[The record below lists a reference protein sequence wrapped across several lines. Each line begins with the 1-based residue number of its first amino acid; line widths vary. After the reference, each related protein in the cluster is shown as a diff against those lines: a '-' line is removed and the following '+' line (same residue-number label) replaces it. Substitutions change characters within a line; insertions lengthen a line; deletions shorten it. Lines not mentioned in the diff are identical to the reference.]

1 MKKKLLS
8 VFICVAVFFSLC
20 VTASADIG
28 PKPSVRITFEGV
40 EKGTEYYGTLLS
52 ERKSTGPASAW
63 DGVEGNERHY
73 NYSYELWKTFAD
85 YTDKDGY
92 YFLQEVWDCTGINQ
106 LNWTYYPPSPFKI
119 LLYFPETDTYLVSD
133 IYERYAFDSYYTV
146 NLADLTEN
154 MLSAS
159 SDKDAAIV
167 AEESYNFTWEII
179 SLVARIIATI
189 LLELAIAFIFGYREK
204 KAIRFIAV
212 VNILTQVSL
221 NVALNIIN
229 YNMGSMAFTFF
240 FIVLELAVFAAE
252 AVVFAL
258 MLKRFTDNGKDKA
271 RSTAYAFVAN
281 AASFAIGLWLSHII
295 PGIF

>member
-1 MKKKLLS
+1 MKKILSLLLC
-8 VFICVAVFFSLC
+8 IAVFLSIA

-40 EKGTEYYGTLLS
+40 ENGTEYYGTLLS

-63 DGVEGNERHY
+63 DGVPGHEDHY
-73 NYSYELWKTFAD
+73 NYSYELWKIFAD
-85 YTDKDGY
+85 YTDTDGY
-92 YFLQEVWDCTGINQ
+92 YFLQEVWDCTETNQ

-119 LLYFPETDTYLVSD
+119 LLYFPNTDTYYVSD

-146 NLADLTEN
+146 NLSDL
-154 MLSAS
+154 S
-159 SDKDAAIV
+159 SDTMT

-179 SLVARIIATI
+179 SLLARIVATI
-189 LLELAIAFIFGYREK
+189 LLEIAIAFIFGYREK
-204 KAIRFIAV
+204 KALRFIAV
-212 VNILTQVSL
+212 VNIITQIAL

-240 FIVLELAVFAAE
+240 FIIMEIAVFALE
-252 AVVFAL
+252 AVIFAL
-258 MLKRFTDNGKDKA
+258 LLKRFTAKSDKA
-271 RSTAYAFVAN
+271 RSTAYAFAAN
-281 AASFAIGLWLSHII
+281 TASFAIGLWLSHII

>member
-1 MKKKLLS
+1 MKKILSLLLC
-8 VFICVAVFFSLC
+8 IAVFLSIA

-40 EKGTEYYGTLLS
+40 ENGTEYYGTLLS

-63 DGVEGNERHY
+63 DGVPGHEDHY
-73 NYSYELWKTFAD
+73 NYSYELWKIFAD
-85 YTDKDGY
+85 YTDTDGY
-92 YFLQEVWDCTGINQ
+92 YFLQEVWDCTETNQ

-119 LLYFPETDTYLVSD
+119 LLYFPNTDTYYVSG

-146 NLADLTEN
+146 NLSDL
-154 MLSAS
+154 S
-159 SDKDAAIV
+159 SDSIT

-179 SLVARIIATI
+179 SLLARIVATI
-189 LLELAIAFIFGYREK
+189 LLEIAIAFIFGYREK
-204 KAIRFIAV
+204 KALRFIAV
-212 VNILTQVSL
+212 VNIITQIAL

-240 FIVLELAVFAAE
+240 FIIMEIAVFALE
-252 AVVFAL
+252 AVIFAL
-258 MLKRFTDNGKDKA
+258 LLKRFTAKSDKA
-271 RSTAYAFVAN
+271 RSTAYAFAAN

>member
-1 MKKKLLS
+1 MKKILSLLLC
-8 VFICVAVFFSLC
+8 IAVFLSIA

-40 EKGTEYYGTLLS
+40 ENGTEYYGTLLS

-63 DGVEGNERHY
+63 DGVPGHEDHY
-73 NYSYELWKTFAD
+73 NYSYELWKIFAD
-85 YTDKDGY
+85 YTDTDGY
-92 YFLQEVWDCTGINQ
+92 YFLQEVWDCTETNQ

-119 LLYFPETDTYLVSD
+119 LLYFPNTDTYYVSD

-146 NLADLTEN
+146 NLSDL
-154 MLSAS
+154 S
-159 SDKDAAIV
+159 SDTMT

-179 SLVARIIATI
+179 SLLARIVATI
-189 LLELAIAFIFGYREK
+189 MLEIAIAFIFGYREK
-204 KAIRFIAV
+204 KALRFIAV
-212 VNILTQVSL
+212 VNIITQIAL

-240 FIVLELAVFAAE
+240 FIIMEIAVFALE
-252 AVVFAL
+252 AVIFAL
-258 MLKRFTDNGKDKA
+258 LLKRFTAKSDKA
-271 RSTAYAFVAN
+271 RSTAYAFAAN

>member
-1 MKKKLLS
+1 MKKILSLLLC
-8 VFICVAVFFSLC
+8 IAVFLSIA

-40 EKGTEYYGTLLS
+40 ENGTEYYGTLLS

-63 DGVEGNERHY
+63 DGVPGHEDHY
-73 NYSYELWKTFAD
+73 NYSYELWKIFAD
-85 YTDKDGY
+85 YTDTDGY
-92 YFLQEVWDCTGINQ
+92 YFLQEVWDCTETNQ

-119 LLYFPETDTYLVSD
+119 LLYFPNTDTYYVSG

-146 NLADLTEN
+146 NLSDL
-154 MLSAS
+154 S
-159 SDKDAAIV
+159 SDTMT

-179 SLVARIIATI
+179 SLLARIVATI
-189 LLELAIAFIFGYREK
+189 LLEIAIAFIFGYREK
-204 KAIRFIAV
+204 KALRFIAV
-212 VNILTQVSL
+212 VNIITQIAL

-240 FIVLELAVFAAE
+240 FIIMEIAVFALE
-252 AVVFAL
+252 AVIFAL
-258 MLKRFTDNGKDKA
+258 LLKRFTAKSDKA
-271 RSTAYAFVAN
+271 RSTAYAFAAN

>member
-1 MKKKLLS
+1 MKKILSLLLC
-8 VFICVAVFFSLC
+8 IAVFLSIA

-40 EKGTEYYGTLLS
+40 ENGTEYYGTLLS
-52 ERKSTGPASAW
+52 ERKSTGPASVW
-63 DGVEGNERHY
+63 DGVPGHEDHY
-73 NYSYELWKTFAD
+73 NYSYELWKIFAD

-92 YFLQEVWDCTGINQ
+92 YFLQEVWDCTETNQ

-119 LLYFPETDTYLVSD
+119 LLYFPETDTYYVSD

-146 NLADLTEN
+146 NLSDL
-154 MLSAS
+154 S
-159 SDKDAAIV
+159 SDSMT

-179 SLVARIIATI
+179 SLLARIVATI
-189 LLELAIAFIFGYREK
+189 LLEIAIAFIFGYREK
-204 KAIRFIAV
+204 KALRFIAV
-212 VNILTQVSL
+212 VNIITQIAL

-240 FIVLELAVFAAE
+240 FIIMEIAVFALE
-252 AVVFAL
+252 AVIFAL
-258 MLKRFTDNGKDKA
+258 LLKRFTAKSDKA
-271 RSTAYAFVAN
+271 RSTAYAFAAN

>member
-1 MKKKLLS
+1 MKKFLSLLLCIT
-8 VFICVAVFFSLC
+8 VFLSLTI
-20 VTASADIG
+20 TASADIG

-40 EKGTEYYGTLLS
+40 ENGTEYYGTLLS

-63 DGVEGNERHY
+63 DGVPGHEDHY
-73 NYSYELWKTFAD
+73 NYSYELWKVFAD
-85 YTDKDGY
+85 YTDEDGY
-92 YFLQEVWDCTGINQ
+92 YFLQEVWDCTGTNQ

-146 NLADLTEN
+146 NLSDL
-154 MLSAS
+154 S
-159 SDKDAAIV
+159 SDSMT

-179 SLVARIIATI
+179 SLLARIAATI
-189 LLELAIAFIFGYREK
+189 LLEIAIAFIFGYREK
-204 KAIRFIAV
+204 KALRFIAV
-212 VNILTQVSL
+212 VNIITQIAL

-240 FIVLELAVFAAE
+240 FVIMEIAVFALE
-252 AVVFAL
+252 AVIFAL
-258 MLKRFTDNGKDKA
+258 LLKRFTSKSDKA
-271 RSTAYAFVAN
+271 RSTAYAFAAN

>member
-1 MKKKLLS
+1 MKKILSLLLC
-8 VFICVAVFFSLC
+8 IAVFLSIA

-28 PKPSVRITFEGV
+28 PKPSVRITFEEV

-52 ERKSTGPASAW
+52 ERKSTGPDSAW
-63 DGVEGNERHY
+63 DGVPGHEDHY
-73 NYSYELWKTFAD
+73 NYSYELWKIFAD
-85 YTDKDGY
+85 YTDTDGY
-92 YFLQEVWDCTGINQ
+92 YFLQEVWDCTETNQ

-119 LLYFPETDTYLVSD
+119 LLYFPETDTYYVSD

-146 NLADLTEN
+146 NLSDL
-154 MLSAS
+154 S
-159 SDKDAAIV
+159 SDSMT

-179 SLVARIIATI
+179 SLLARIVATI
-189 LLELAIAFIFGYREK
+189 LLEIAIAFIFGYREK
-204 KAIRFIAV
+204 KALRFIAV
-212 VNILTQVSL
+212 VNIITQIAL

-240 FIVLELAVFAAE
+240 FVIMEIAVFALE
-252 AVVFAL
+252 AVIFAL
-258 MLKRFTDNGKDKA
+258 LLKRFTAKSDKA
-271 RSTAYAFVAN
+271 RSTAYAFAAN

>member
-1 MKKKLLS
+1 MKKILSLLLC
-8 VFICVAVFFSLC
+8 IAVFLSIA

-40 EKGTEYYGTLLS
+40 ENGTEYYGTLLS

-63 DGVEGNERHY
+63 DGVPGHEDHY
-73 NYSYELWKTFAD
+73 NYSYELWKIFAD
-85 YTDKDGY
+85 YTDTDGY
-92 YFLQEVWDCTGINQ
+92 YFLQEVWDCTETNQ

-119 LLYFPETDTYLVSD
+119 LLYFPNTDTYYVSD

-146 NLADLTEN
+146 NLSDL
-154 MLSAS
+154 S
-159 SDKDAAIV
+159 SDTMT

-179 SLVARIIATI
+179 SLLARIVATI
-189 LLELAIAFIFGYREK
+189 LLEIAIAFIFGYREK
-204 KAIRFIAV
+204 KALRFIAV
-212 VNILTQVSL
+212 VNIITQIAL

-240 FIVLELAVFAAE
+240 FIIMEIAVFALE
-252 AVVFAL
+252 AVIFAL
-258 MLKRFTDNGKDKA
+258 LLKRFTAKSDKA
-271 RSTAYAFVAN
+271 RSTAYAFAAN

>member
-1 MKKKLLS
+1 MKKILSLLLC
-8 VFICVAVFFSLC
+8 IAVFLSIA

-40 EKGTEYYGTLLS
+40 ENGTEYYGTLLS

-63 DGVEGNERHY
+63 DGVPGHEDHY
-73 NYSYELWKTFAD
+73 NYSYELWKIFAD
-85 YTDKDGY
+85 YTDTDGY
-92 YFLQEVWDCTGINQ
+92 YFLQEVWDCTETNQ

-119 LLYFPETDTYLVSD
+119 LLYFPNTDTYYVSD

-146 NLADLTEN
+146 NLSDL
-154 MLSAS
+154 S
-159 SDKDAAIV
+159 SDTMT

-179 SLVARIIATI
+179 SLLARIVATI
-189 LLELAIAFIFGYREK
+189 LLEIAIAFIFGYREK
-204 KAIRFIAV
+204 KALRFIAV
-212 VNILTQVSL
+212 VNIITQIAL

-240 FIVLELAVFAAE
+240 FVIMEIAVFALE
-252 AVVFAL
+252 AVIFAL
-258 MLKRFTDNGKDKA
+258 LLKRFTAKSDKA
-271 RSTAYAFVAN
+271 RSTAYAFAAN
-281 AASFAIGLWLSHII
+281 TASFAIGLWLSHII

>member
-1 MKKKLLS
+1 MKKILSLLLC
-8 VFICVAVFFSLC
+8 IAVFLSIA

-40 EKGTEYYGTLLS
+40 ENGTEYYGTLLS

-63 DGVEGNERHY
+63 DGVPGHEDHY
-73 NYSYELWKTFAD
+73 NYSYELWKIFAD
-85 YTDKDGY
+85 YTDTDGY
-92 YFLQEVWDCTGINQ
+92 YFLQEVWDCTETNQ

-119 LLYFPETDTYLVSD
+119 LLYFPNTDTYYVSD

-146 NLADLTEN
+146 NLSDL
-154 MLSAS
+154 S
-159 SDKDAAIV
+159 SETMT

-179 SLVARIIATI
+179 SLLARIVATI
-189 LLELAIAFIFGYREK
+189 LLEIAIAFIFGYREK
-204 KAIRFIAV
+204 KALRFIAV
-212 VNILTQVSL
+212 VNIITQIAL

-240 FIVLELAVFAAE
+240 FIIMEIAVFALE
-252 AVVFAL
+252 AVIFAL
-258 MLKRFTDNGKDKA
+258 LLKRFTAKSDKA
-271 RSTAYAFVAN
+271 RSTAYAFAAN
-281 AASFAIGLWLSHII
+281 TASFAIGLWLSHII